1 MSLFYV
7 GVCGPA
13 DTGRYNPLCRHWPNG
28 SVQAQKNVRCMP
40 LWRIPV
46 ALRWLLIVVLLGH
59 APRLTAD
66 TGVSAVFTTNYIY
79 RGYSKSNDQPVAQA
93 NVEHSRDN
101 GVYAGLWASMVNF
114 GDSDYPD
121 SAPAE
126 INPYLGWM
134 TELSG
139 GWRGEMAVQGYVYAG
154 KIEGETSNYAEFQL
168 ATHYQDW
175 LSARWAY
182 APSAYGREASTFAY
196 ELLGR
201 YTVMDTLQASVSV
214 GLNQAVELLDQNYPY
229 WSAGITW
236 YPWRF
241 LALDARYVD
250 SGLRES
256 AAGSHGNYF
265 VARPLDNTYLITV
278 TVGGNVL
285 LDLITR

>member
-1 MSLFYV
+1 MVQSSLKKSV
-7 GVCGPA
+7 
-13 DTGRYNPLCRHWPNG
+13 RYLPHWR
-28 SVQAQKNVRCMP
+28 VA
-40 LWRIPV
+40 L
-46 ALRWLLIVVLLGH
+46 ALRWLFIVALLGH
-59 APRLTAD
+59 APRLSAD

-101 GVYAGLWASMVNF
+101 GVYAGVWASMVNF

-201 YTVMDTLQASVSV
+201 YSLMDTLQASVTV
-214 GLNQAVELLDQNYPY
+214 GYNQA
-229 WSAGITW
+229 
-236 YPWRF
+236 F
-241 LALDARYVD
+241 
-250 SGLRES
+250 
-256 AAGSHGNYF
+256 
-265 VARPLDNTYLITV
+265 
-278 TVGGNVL
+278 
-285 LDLITR
+285 

>member
-1 MSLFYV
+1 MAQQRLVVTSLHAGIGQKV
-7 GVCGPA
+7 HSRQKKCGRCEPHRWVVMVLRLLVSWLGLGLAQGLSA
-13 DTGRYNPLCRHWPNG
+13 D
-28 SVQAQKNVRCMP
+28 S
-40 LWRIPV
+40 
-46 ALRWLLIVVLLGH
+46 
-59 APRLTAD
+59 
-66 TGVSAVFTTNYIY
+66 GVSAVFTTNYIY
-79 RGYSKSNDQPVAQA
+79 RGYSKSNDQPVAQV
-93 NVEHSRDN
+93 NLEHSRDN
-101 GVYAGLWASMVNF
+101 GLYGGLWTSMVNF
-114 GDSDYPD
+114 GDSAYPD
-121 SAPAE
+121 AARAE
-126 INPYLGWM
+126 INPYLGWV

-175 LSARWAY
+175 FSARWAY

-201 YTVMDTLQASVSV
+201 YSLMDTLQASVTV

-250 SGLRES
+250 SGLREG
-256 AAGSHGNYF
+256 APGSHNDYF

-278 TVGGNVL
+278 TVGGDFL
-285 LDLITR
+285 LNLITR